1 MQIERIHFW
10 GIDAVALFYVLAA
23 ISVAVFAA
31 GLYIRLSVWLA
42 ARDRQKLGLSVKGIG
57 NLCKDGLLGRKI
69 FKGNIPAGL
78 MHFLI
83 MWGFVGLFI
92 GTVLSTAHHYLI
104 RFLTGDTYLIF
115 SFCLEVFGFMLIAG
129 LLLAFIRRYI
139 ARVARLDNKAQDL
152 WMLVLIA
159 ACALTGFLVEGTRL
173 AVRMPGWESFSFGG
187 VLFSALLSSEG
198 QAEEFYPYM
207 WWLHALLS
215 LGLVAYFP
223 FSKLFHSMAAPVN
236 IYIGPQTMHASSSD
250 DVSED
255 KESEGLKFTFTD
267 MIDFS
272 ACTRCGRCN
281 EVCPSTSA
289 KEPFSPREFIAQAN
303 EYTRFTYNPL
313 SKVKWLRERLFR
325 QVSPAPRISPEQ
337 IWFCTTCRACL
348 EVCPVYI
355 GAFDPI
361 RRVRNVEIE
370 NGDGVSLL
378 LTKSLE
384 TLYKFDNPWEPSKK
398 KRAEWSKGLT
408 VPDLTAGAKA
418 DLCYFVDCTTSIDT
432 RTQNLARAFV
442 KIMTQAGISFGTL
455 GQKETCCGDIARRVG
470 EEGLFEEQ
478 AEKTTTLFEKY
489 GITDVVTSSPH
500 CFNVIKNEYP
510 PGEALKTGEEKAAFR
525 IRHYTQLL
533 EELLDKG
540 AVKPVNPVNIKVTFH
555 DPCYLGRYNEIYEA
569 PRKVIRC
576 IPGVSLVE
584 MAHWGPDSL
593 CCGGGGGR
601 MWQELEGEQKLAEVR
616 IREAEDT
623 GADAVVTSC
632 PYCLIMLEDAVKTAE
647 LKRSLKVMDL
657 NELVAKSLGL
667 SDEEET

>member
-10 GIDAVALFYVLAA
+10 GIHYVALFYVLSA
-23 ISVAVFAA
+23 ISVAIFGA
-31 GLYIRLSVWLA
+31 GLYIRISVWLA
-42 ARDRQKLGLSVKGIG
+42 ARDRQKPGLSVKGIN

-69 FKGNIPAGL
+69 FKGDFSAGL

-92 GTVLSTAHHYLI
+92 GTVLSTIHHYLI
-104 RFLTGDTYLIF
+104 RFLIGTTYIVF
-115 SFCLEVFGFMLIAG
+115 SFCLEIFGFMLIAG
-129 LLLAFIRRYI
+129 LILAFIRRYI
-139 ARVARLDNKAQDL
+139 ERIARLENKAQDL
-152 WMLVLIA
+152 GMLILIA
-159 ACALTGFLVEGTRL
+159 VCAVTGFIVEGTRL
-173 AVRMPGWESFSFGG
+173 AVQMPEWESYSFGG
-187 VLFSALLSSEG
+187 VIFSKLLSSRE
-198 QAEEFYPYM
+198 QAESYYPLV
-207 WWLHALLS
+207 WWLHSLLS
-215 LGLVAYFP
+215 LGLIAYFP

-236 IYIGPQTMHASSSD
+236 IYLGPQSMHAVSRSEG
-250 DVSED
+250 SED
-255 KESEGLKFTFTD
+255 IESESPKFSLGD

-289 KEPFSPREFIAQAN
+289 KEPFAPREFISQAN

-313 SKVKWLRERLFR
+313 GKVKWIREKLFR
-325 QVSPAPRISPEQ
+325 SISNPPNISPEQ

-361 RRVRNVEIE
+361 RRVRSAEIE
-370 NGDGVSLL
+370 TGDRVAPL

-408 VPDLTAGAKA
+408 VPDLTTGSKK

-442 KIMTQAGISFGTL
+442 KIMTHAGVSFGTL

-470 EEGLFEEQ
+470 EEGLFEDQ
-478 AEKTTTLFEKY
+478 ADKTTTIFEKY
-489 GITDVVTSSPH
+489 SITDVVASSPH
-500 CFNVIKNEYP
+500 CFNVMRNEYP
-510 PGEALKTGEEKAAFR
+510 SPEEPEAAEEKTSFR

-533 EELLDKG
+533 EELINKG
-540 AVKPVNPVNIKVTFH
+540 AIKPVNAMNIKVTFH
-555 DPCYLGRYNEIYEA
+555 DPCYLGRYNNIYET
-569 PRKVIRC
+569 PRNVIRS

-584 MAHWGPDSL
+584 MVHCGPDSL

-616 IREAEDT
+616 IREAADT
-623 GADAVVTSC
+623 GADVMVTAC
-632 PYCLIMLEDAVKTAE
+632 PYCMIMLEDAAKTAE
-647 LKRSLKVMDL
+647 IKSGLKVMDL
-657 NELVAKSLGL
+657 NELVATSLGL
-667 SDEEET
+667 VDEEEI

>member
-10 GIDAVALFYVLAA
+10 GIHAVTLFYVLAA
-23 ISVAVFAA
+23 ISVAVFAV

-42 ARDRQKLGLSVKGIG
+42 ASERQKLGLSVKGVG
-57 NLCKDGLLGRKI
+57 NLCKDGLLGSKI
-69 FKGNIPAGL
+69 FKGDFFAGL

-83 MWGFVGLFI
+83 MWGFIGLFI
-92 GTVLSTAHHYLI
+92 GTVLSTIHHYLI
-104 RFLTGDTYLIF
+104 RFLTGNTYLIF
-115 SFCLEVFGFMLIAG
+115 SFCLEVSGFMLIAG

-139 ARVARLDNKAQDL
+139 ARVARLDNRAQDL
-152 WMLVLIA
+152 WMLVIIA
-159 ACALTGFLVEGTRL
+159 VSALTGFLVEGTRL
-173 AVRMPGWESFSFGG
+173 AVQMPEWESFSFGG
-187 VLFSALLSSEG
+187 VLFSALVSSEE
-198 QAEEFYPYM
+198 QAEALYPYI
-207 WWLHALLS
+207 WWFHALLS
-215 LGLVAYFP
+215 LALIAYFP

-236 IYIGPQTMHASSSD
+236 MYLGPQSVRFASSSD
-250 DVSED
+250 GSED
-255 KESEGLKFTFTD
+255 KESEGPKFTFTD

-289 KEPFSPREFIAQAN
+289 KEPFSPREFLAQAN

-325 QVSPAPRISPEQ
+325 QVSQAPKISPEQ

-370 NGDGVSLL
+370 NGDGVSPL

-442 KIMTQAGISFGTL
+442 KIMTHAGISFGTL

-478 AEKTTTLFEKY
+478 AEKTTSLFEKY
-489 GITDVVTSSPH
+489 GIADVVTSSPH
-500 CFNVIKNEYP
+500 CYNVVKNEYP
-510 PGEALKTGEEKAAFR
+510 PREAMKAAEEEGPFR

-533 EELLDKG
+533 EELIDKG
-540 AVKPVNPVNIKVTFH
+540 AVKPVNLVNIKVTFH
-555 DPCYLGRYNEIYEA
+555 DPCYLGRYNNIYEA
-569 PRKVIRC
+569 PRKVIRS
-576 IPGVSLVE
+576 IPGVSMVE

-601 MWQELEGEQKLAEVR
+601 MWQELEGEQKLSEVR
-616 IREAEDT
+616 IREAANT

-667 SDEEET
+667 GDEEET